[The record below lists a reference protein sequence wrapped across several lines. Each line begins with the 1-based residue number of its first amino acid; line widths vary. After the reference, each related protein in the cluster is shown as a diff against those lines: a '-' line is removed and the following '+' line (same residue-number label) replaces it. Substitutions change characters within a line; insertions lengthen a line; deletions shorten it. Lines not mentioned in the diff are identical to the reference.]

1 MRLVLKPVLVL
12 FALSLSG
19 CQIDIRL
26 GDSRNPKPADTI
38 VVVPAD
44 KATIAEIDAVMKL
57 DFDHSRTAALRAIA
71 KRQNLSDQAQVHL
84 VNRTMK
90 GIAFDNMKLEILQ
103 SLVANPAFS
112 NAAEQALLNQL
123 DALTFEN
130 FKTEMLRAINKR
142 KTSHQP

>member
-1 MRLVLKPVLVL
+1 MRIVLQPVLVL

-26 GDSRNPKPADTI
+26 GDSRKPKPADTI

-57 DFDHSRTAALRAIA
+57 DFDNSRTAALKAIA
-71 KRQNLSDQAQVHL
+71 KRQHLSDRAQIHL

-90 GIAFDNMKLEILQ
+90 GIAFDNLKLEILQ
-103 SLVANPAFS
+103 TLVANPHFCEGAK
-112 NAAEQALLNQL
+112 EALLTRL
-123 DALTFEN
+123 DELTFEN
-130 FKTEMLRAINKR
+130 FKTEMLRSINKLETSR
-142 KTSHQP
+142 KP